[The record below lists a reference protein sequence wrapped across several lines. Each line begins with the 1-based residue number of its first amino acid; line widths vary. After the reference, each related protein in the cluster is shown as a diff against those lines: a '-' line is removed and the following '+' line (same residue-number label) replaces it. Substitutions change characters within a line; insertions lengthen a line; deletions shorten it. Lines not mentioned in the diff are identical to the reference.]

1 MNMNKKIRIGLLILT
16 LSCVF
21 SQESIYGQCEMKNTA
36 FASGEK
42 IHYDLYF
49 NYGFLYIKA
58 GNSFLNIT
66 DANHKGKSAYKT
78 YMQIN
83 SSGLAGNLYTVNDT
97 LTSYVDMQLRPLLF
111 TKEAFEG
118 KDYSTEKQI
127 YSYENNGIKV
137 RTIRTWNGEP
147 DFDKKLTIES
157 CAYDYLSILLY
168 VRNLNFSE
176 MKEGDKH
183 YVHFLS
189 GKQVVNMSINYEG
202 TSSMK
207 ANDGKKYDV
216 INISMTILDKAFKNP
231 QEAIK
236 ASLSNDKNRIPIV
249 IETALKIGS
258 VKAVMKSF
266 SGKRY

>member
-1 MNMNKKIRIGLLILT
+1 
-16 LSCVF
+16 
-21 SQESIYGQCEMKNTA
+21 
-36 FASGEK
+36 
-42 IHYDLYF
+42 
-49 NYGFLYIKA
+49 
-58 GNSFLNIT
+58 
-66 DANHKGKSAYKT
+66 
-78 YMQIN
+78 
-83 SSGLAGNLYTVNDT
+83 
-97 LTSYVDMQLRPLLF
+97 
-111 TKEAFEG
+111 
-118 KDYSTEKQI
+118 
-127 YSYENNGIKV
+127 
-137 RTIRTWNGEP
+137 
-147 DFDKKLTIES
+147 
-157 CAYDYLSILLY
+157 
-168 VRNLNFSE
+168 